1 MKRGRTRSGITGK
14 NTIVDFDDE
23 TLDTDS
29 EIGSDELLSD
39 DNLRLP
45 EAASILVR
53 VHAVRA
59 WLARRYEETTR
70 EVGAAALTLQEA
82 MQQPVP
88 ETRMRRR
95 ERQQQQE
102 QTDHLQRHLNTA
114 QLRLRT
120 YEEAQAL
127 LEECITHTSGERVLV
142 EYYLALEELVQDI
155 IESNASDAP
164 DTSDTSDIPDAT
176 NDLDQRPRL
185 QALADVQHRV
195 ERVGAPGEY
204 D

>member
-14 NTIVDFDDE
+14 NTNVDFDDE

-29 EIGSDELLSD
+29 ETGSDELLSD

-53 VHAVRA
+53 VHAVHA

-88 ETRMRRR
+88 ETRLRRR
-95 ERQQQQE
+95 THQQQE
-102 QTDHLQRHLNTA
+102 QADHLQKLLNRA

-195 ERVGAPGEY
+195 ERVGAPGE
-204 D
+204 DD

>member
-1 MKRGRTRSGITGK
+1 M
-14 NTIVDFDDE
+14 DFDDE

-29 EIGSDELLSD
+29 KIGSDELLSD

-59 WLARRYEETTR
+59 WLARRCEETTR
-70 EVGAAALTLQEA
+70 EVGEAALALQEA
-82 MQQPVP
+82 MQQSVP
-88 ETRMRRR
+88 ETRLRRR

-102 QTDHLQRHLNTA
+102 QTDHVQRLLNMA

-142 EYYLALEELVQDI
+142 EYYLALEDLVQNI
-155 IESNASDAP
+155 IATNAPDAP
-164 DTSDTSDIPDAT
+164 NTP
-176 NDLDQRPRL
+176 NDFDQRPRL

-195 ERVGAPGEY
+195 ERVGTPGE
-204 D
+204 DD

>member
-1 MKRGRTRSGITGK
+1 M
-14 NTIVDFDDE
+14 DFDDE

-59 WLARRYEETTR
+59 WLARRREETTR
-70 EVGAAALTLQEA
+70 EVGEAALALQEA

-88 ETRMRRR
+88 ETRLRRR

-102 QTDHLQRHLNTA
+102 QTDHAQRLLSMA
-114 QLRLRT
+114 QLRLHT

-142 EYYLALEELVQDI
+142 EYYLALEGLVQNI
-155 IESNASDAP
+155 IAT
-164 DTSDTSDIPDAT
+164 DTSHILHDF
-176 NDLDQRPRL
+176 DQRPRL

-195 ERVGAPGEY
+195 ERIGAPGE
-204 D
+204 DD

>member
-1 MKRGRTRSGITGK
+1 M
-14 NTIVDFDDE
+14 DFDDE
-23 TLDTDS
+23 TLDMES

-59 WLARRYEETTR
+59 WLARRCAETTR
-70 EVGAAALTLQEA
+70 EVGEAALALQEA
-82 MQQPVP
+82 MQQPAS
-88 ETRMRRR
+88 ETRLRRH
-95 ERQQQQE
+95 ERQLQQARI
-102 QTDHLQRHLNTA
+102 DHLQRLLTMT

-155 IESNASDAP
+155 IESSSP
-164 DTSDTSDIPDAT
+164 DVPDT
-176 NDLDQRPRL
+176 NDLDPRPRL

-195 ERVGAPGEY
+195 ERVGAPGE
-204 D
+204 DD